1 MMAPIAGYES
11 IEEVM
16 GFNLSHWSRVSGGY
30 SPRKAASPA
39 MVVLGAPKKGGGA
52 KTTTGA
58 IEPNS
63 LGT

>member
-1 MMAPIAGYES
+1 MVAPIDGYES

-39 MVVLGAPKKGGGA
+39 MVVPGAPKKGGGCQNDN
-52 KTTTGA
+52 GRD
-58 IEPNS
+58 
-63 LGT
+63 